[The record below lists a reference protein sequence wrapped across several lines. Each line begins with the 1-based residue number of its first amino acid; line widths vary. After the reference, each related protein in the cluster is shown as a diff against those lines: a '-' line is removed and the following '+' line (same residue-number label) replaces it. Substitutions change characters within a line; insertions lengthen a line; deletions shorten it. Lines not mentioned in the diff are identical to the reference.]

1 MTKSPVIAA
10 IDAGCGFTKFSKLR
24 PGQHADI
31 EVFPSL
37 TDIVFHDS
45 RCSRLRSPRR
55 NALIPFGAHL
65 VEVGPDIEAALGD
78 AIFHL
83 QSEGFAATDDYR
95 ACVAGALAF
104 IEEPFIDLLVLTVPM
119 RERDALEPQIRDW
132 LSRPVRTAAN
142 ASVTV
147 ARVEILA
154 QTAASAIEW
163 LDSPELDE
171 TQVSLVLV
179 AGFGSLEWALY
190 RGRDLE
196 PLAGGTEYHGV
207 ANLLRTVDDQIG
219 QGSPS
224 GDGRLDAIDQALRH
238 GKPVRASG
246 QLHDLQLH
254 WPWIHGR
261 ARRMLGG
268 ITQALTELPTPQSVW
283 VAGGGAAYF
292 LQAAEGLFHRQ
303 SVHVAAEPMHACVRG
318 MCLYGKR
325 RLMADLDALRA

>member
-37 TDIVFHDS
+37 TDIVFCDS
-45 RCSRLRSPRR
+45 RCSNLRSPRR
-55 NALIPFGAHL
+55 NALIPFGTHL

-104 IEEPFIDLLVLTVPM
+104 IEEPFIDMLVLTVPM

-147 ARVEILA
+147 ARVEVVPQA
-154 QTAASAIEW
+154 TASA
-163 LDSPELDE
+163 SPP
-171 TQVSLVLV
+171 T
-179 AGFGSLEWALY
+179 GW
-190 RGRDLE
+190 
-196 PLAGGTEYHGV
+196 
-207 ANLLRTVDDQIG
+207 
-219 QGSPS
+219 
-224 GDGRLDAIDQALRH
+224 
-238 GKPVRASG
+238 RASS
-246 QLHDLQLH
+246 
-254 WPWIHGR
+254 IR
-261 ARRMLGG
+261 AWRRRS
-268 ITQALTELPTPQSVW
+268 A
-283 VAGGGAAYF
+283 
-292 LQAAEGLFHRQ
+292 R
-303 SVHVAAEPMHACVRG
+303 
-318 MCLYGKR
+318 
-325 RLMADLDALRA
+325 

>member
-1 MTKSPVIAA
+1 
-10 IDAGCGFTKFSKLR
+10 
-24 PGQHADI
+24 
-31 EVFPSL
+31 
-37 TDIVFHDS
+37 
-45 RCSRLRSPRR
+45 
-55 NALIPFGAHL
+55 
-65 VEVGPDIEAALGD
+65 VGPDIEAALGD

-104 IEEPFIDLLVLTVPM
+104 IEEPFIDMLVLTVPM
-119 RERDALEPQIRDW
+119 REREALEPKIRDW
-132 LSRPVRTAAN
+132 LSGPVRTAAN

-147 ARVEILA
+147 ARVEVLA
-154 QTAASAIEW
+154 KATAGAIEW

-171 TQVSLVLV
+171 TQMSLVLV

-207 ANLLRTVDDQIG
+207 ANLLRTVDDRIG
-219 QGSPS
+219 QGAPS
-224 GDGRLDAIDQALRH
+224 GNGRLDAIDQALRH

-261 ARRMLGG
+261 ARRMLSATAQG
-268 ITQALTELPTPQSVW
+268 LTELPTPHTVW
-283 VAGGGAAYF
+283 LAGGGSAYF
-292 LQAAEGLFHRQ
+292 LQAAERLFDGQ
-303 SVHVAAEPMHACVRG
+303 AVHVAAEPMHAGVRG

-325 RLMADLDALRA
+325 RLMAELDALRT